1 MWFSRKKRDQVTRRL
16 AFVYYILL
24 AQKSTDM
31 ESILECSNQIYKAVT
46 DIYGSKVEGDKW
58 WHEAFDD
65 FTRIHR
71 EYQRNGVEEFI
82 DTIGTERAKRVLRK
96 KREEVQNE

>member
-24 AQKSTDM
+24 SQKSTDM

-46 DIYGSKVEGDKW
+46 DVYGSKVEGDKR

-65 FTRIHR
+65 FNRIHR

-82 DTIGTERAKRVLRK
+82 DTLGTERAKRVLRK
-96 KREEVQNE
+96 KKEEVQNE